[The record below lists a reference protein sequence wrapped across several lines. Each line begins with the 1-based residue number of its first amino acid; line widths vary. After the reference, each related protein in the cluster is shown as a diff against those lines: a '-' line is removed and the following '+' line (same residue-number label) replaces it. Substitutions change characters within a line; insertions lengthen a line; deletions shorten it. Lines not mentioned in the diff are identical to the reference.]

1 MDGLFGAVVFIVIII
16 ASIAQKIQ
24 EQRAAKRPGK
34 ALTREDI
41 PEEARRRLYGDG
53 PAEPKVATARS
64 ATATRPRGEE
74 VIREAQPARRRA
86 TPPLPETAPGKELFN
101 ALFGGGQAVQQ
112 AEKPQPTQRRVPAAT
127 AAREEEPREVRVPP
141 SRATQAATRKQQ
153 RKATASRQSQQVQS
167 GDKATRRAKRETQRS
182 ARAATHTSPQPPSAV
197 AMPRGPLS
205 LFRSGNDV
213 RRGIILAEILG
224 PPKALQEGP

>member
-74 VIREAQPARRRA
+74 VVRKAQPAQRRA
-86 TPPLPETAPGKELFN
+86 APPPLETPPGKELFD
-101 ALFGGGQAVQQ
+101 ALFGGGKPVQE
-112 AEKPQPTQRRVPAAT
+112 AGKPQPTLRRVAAAT
-127 AAREEEPREVRVPP
+127 VAREEPREVRVPP
-141 SRATQAATRKQQ
+141 SRATQAATRTRQ
-153 RKATASRQSQQVQS
+153 RKATASPQSQQVQS

-182 ARAATHTSPQPPSAV
+182 ARAATQAPPQAPSPV

-205 LFRSGNDV
+205 LFRSGDDV

>member
-34 ALTREDI
+34 ALTRDDI

-53 PAEPKVATARS
+53 AAEPKVATARS

-74 VIREAQPARRRA
+74 VVRKAQPARRRA
-86 TPPLPETAPGKELFN
+86 TPPPPETAPGKELFD
-101 ALFGGGQAVQQ
+101 ALFGGGQ
-112 AEKPQPTQRRVPAAT
+112 PTQEAGKPRPTQARVPAAT
-127 AAREEEPREVRVPP
+127 AAREESREARVQP
-141 SRATQAATRKQQ
+141 SRATQAATRTRQQ
-153 RKATASRQSQQVQS
+153 RKATASPQSQQVQS
-167 GDKATRRAKRETQRS
+167 GDEATRRAKRETQRS
-182 ARAATHTSPQPPSAV
+182 ARAATQAPPQAPSPV

-205 LFRSGNDV
+205 LFRSGDDV